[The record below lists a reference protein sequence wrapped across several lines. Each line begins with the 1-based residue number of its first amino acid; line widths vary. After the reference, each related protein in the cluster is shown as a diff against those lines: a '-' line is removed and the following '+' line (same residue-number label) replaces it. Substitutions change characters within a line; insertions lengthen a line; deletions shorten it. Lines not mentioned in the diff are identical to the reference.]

1 MKFRYYYNCKA
12 LCRVIEGKMT
22 SAHGARPAFA
32 HIGRAPDDFGL
43 KFKSNDFNGDRSG
56 TVRCPAGYRTMCE
69 KSKELL

>member
-1 MKFRYYYNCKA
+1 
-12 LCRVIEGKMT
+12 MT

>member
-1 MKFRYYYNCKA
+1 
-12 LCRVIEGKMT
+12 MT

-32 HIGRAPDDFGL
+32 HIGRAPDGFGL

-69 KSKELL
+69 KSKELRKENL